1 MLPREVVSL
10 QLVELFV
17 LGKEEY
23 YLHIS
28 IPPSARTRK
37 TGGKAGRQLKVAKIN
52 ISVSSFCLSPDAPA
66 SRPGP
71 YSAREGECD
80 SFAAPTHPFA
90 HSAPML
96 RALEVT
102 ADWSIARNR
111 HRFPLPPSVS
121 LFPIQS
127 P

>member
-52 ISVSSFCLSPDAPA
+52 ISVSSFCLSPAAAA
-66 SRPGP
+66 SRPG
-71 YSAREGECD
+71 
-80 SFAAPTHPFA
+80 
-90 HSAPML
+90 L
-96 RALEVT
+96 
-102 ADWSIARNR
+102 
-111 HRFPLPPSVS
+111 
-121 LFPIQS
+121 
-127 P
+127 